1 MVIKWREVVIE
12 DKKMKDYL
20 ICYSD
25 ENTEKLHNHENALK
39 EALKRLKKDNV
50 KRIIIEKGEI

>member
-12 DKKMKDYL
+12 DRTMKDYL

-39 EALKRLKKDNV
+39 EALRRLKKENV
-50 KRIIIEKGEI
+50 KRIIIEREEI